1 MAATVLVGLATAA
14 LLIVQARVL
23 ADWITRAFEAQALPP
38 GWQAALL
45 ALAAVF
51 LGRGLLA
58 WLSSTLAHRSAAA
71 VKSQLRRDIL
81 AARLD
86 TPLTATSSASLIRI
100 VTQGLDALDGYFS
113 KYLPQLGLAVTVPFL
128 VGGAILL
135 ADWPSAIIV
144 AFTLPL
150 IPVFMALIGWTT
162 EKATARS
169 FGVADRLANHFADL
183 IAGLPTLQAFARAR
197 AQRRGVEIGEEQYR
211 DATMKVLVIS
221 FLSSFALELLATLS
235 VAVVAVTVGFRL
247 VYGDVDFPTA
257 LFVLIL
263 APEAFL
269 PVRQVGVHFHDSA
282 DGVAAADAAF
292 DVIDGA
298 ARHAGTTPAPRGGLL
313 RLDDVSYSYP
323 GATAPAVEGLS
334 VEVGPGEVVALTGAS
349 GGGKSTA
356 LAMAL
361 GFLGPSSGRVTVDG
375 VDLAD
380 VDLATWRAQLAW
392 VAQEPGMLNGTV
404 GENVAMGHPGV
415 AAGEIRRALDE
426 AGADFG
432 PDKPVGDDGEGL
444 SAGER
449 RRVALA
455 RALVRIR
462 LGGAR
467 LLVLDEPTAG
477 LDAETEARVVAA
489 VRATGAGALIVSHR
503 PAVLAAADRVV
514 FSGATAPTPMD
525 ALPAAPSSAA
535 LATSE
540 PTPSPALDGHPPL
553 PSGSPADGSTQ
564 AGPVRVVKPDADGAR
579 PAHRSLLR
587 DLLASVPKAR
597 SRLLLAVLLASLASG
612 SSVALMGVSA
622 WLISFAAM
630 APPVLYLQ
638 PAAVGVRAF
647 GISRGVFRYV
657 ERLVGH
663 DVALRLQGAIRI
675 RIYDKL
681 SGTTLI
687 GRRRGDL
694 LTRVVADVAAVQDL
708 VVRVVIPLASAATVV
723 AATTVML
730 AVLNWPSALALLVTA
745 LVAGVALPLWTQA
758 MSRTADAGAVPTRGR
773 LADGVRE
780 LARTSGDL
788 VAYGAQAP
796 TLARLLAVDDDLRSQ
811 EARGAWIRGI
821 ATGGQVAA
829 AGVAVAAAL
838 WFGTSAVAAGDLDPR
853 FLAVLALTPLALHE
867 VLSTFAQAAQTYTR
881 SRSALDRLDEVLREP
896 AVGRGDAVAGGDGEP
911 GLRLSE
917 VAVGW
922 PGAGPVQEGVELSVA
937 PGEQVAVVGPSGA
950 GKTTLAATVMGLI
963 PPLAGDVRR
972 GGRVGYLAQ
981 DAHIF
986 ATTVAENV
994 RIGNRDAT
1002 DDDIR
1007 AALARAGLPLD
1018 PARRIG
1024 EAGTTL
1030 SGGER
1035 RRLAL
1040 SRLLVG
1046 HPDVVILDE
1055 PTEHLDR
1062 ETAAAIMD
1070 DVWREFADVPM
1081 LVLTHDPELVA
1092 RCTRVHALLPS
1103 GASLTHH

>member
-723 AATTVML
+723 AVTTVML
-730 AVLNWPSALALLVTA
+730 AVLNWPSALALLLTA

-1046 HPDVVILDE
+1046 HPGVVILDE

-1070 DVWREFADVPM
+1070 DVWREFAHVPM

-1103 GASLTHH
+1103 SASLTHH